1 MLKVFHLKHNFLVLF
16 CYIVDLIVCFF
27 LGATVNDVVTSNGS
41 VHSTTTLVKNNQRKL
56 DKVDREKSCTDSEHK
71 SINNNKSFS
80 HANGDINTEL
90 EFIERIG

>member
-1 MLKVFHLKHNFLVLF
+1 MLKVFYLKQPSFFVLL
-16 CYIVDLIVCFF
+16 LIWLCVF
-27 LGATVNDVVTSNGS
+27 LGATVNDAVTSNGS

-56 DKVDREKSCTDSEHK
+56 DKVDREKPCPDTEHK

-80 HANGDINTEL
+80 HTNGDINTEL

>member
-1 MLKVFHLKHNFLVLF
+1 MFYRRFNFV
-16 CYIVDLIVCFF
+16 FF
-27 LGATVNDVVTSNGS
+27 LGATVNDAVTSNGS

-56 DKVDREKSCTDSEHK
+56 DKVEREKPCTDSEHK